1 MTKYNLLISIILL
14 ICTQTSMSQ
23 VKPWTVSPEDA
34 AKVNPVAIELKN
46 LGLGRNIFTRT
57 CVSCHG
63 AKADGKGLIQS
74 ANLIDPAFQKQSD
87 GAIFFKISTGRDKMP
102 PFNSMLKEDEIWSV
116 VNYLRV
122 LVNRSALPPA
132 KDVKLELSTGDEIK
146 SITAFVHGTDPANLP
161 FQEVDVS
168 FYIKR
173 EFGLMRIGES
183 SNLTG
188 ADGKVKVVFPEKII
202 GDGQG
207 NVTILARVENSFIY
221 NDAES
226 EIIRKWG
233 DPLVAED
240 EKFNQRALWGSRDK
254 SPVWLL
260 LVANGIIA
268 GIWGVILYVIYNL
281 FRIKKAG
288 KIFIK
293 D

>member
-1 MTKYNLLISIILL
+1 MTKYKLLISIGLL
-14 ICTQTSMSQ
+14 ACTQLAISQ
-23 VKPWTVSPEDA
+23 VKPWPVSPEDA

-46 LGLGRNIFTRT
+46 LGIGRNVFTRS
-57 CVSCHG
+57 CVACHG

-74 ANLIDPAFQKQSD
+74 ANLIDAAFQKQSD
-87 GAIFFKISTGRDKMP
+87 GVLFFKISTGRDKMP
-102 PFNSMLKEDEIWSV
+102 PFNSMLKEEEIWSV

-146 SITAFVHGTDPANLP
+146 SITAFVHGTDSANLT
-161 FQEVDVS
+161 FQEVEVS

-183 SNLTG
+183 YNLTG
-188 ADGKVKVVFPEKII
+188 ADGKVKMVFPEKII
-202 GDGQG
+202 GDAEG
-207 NVTILARVENSFIY
+207 NVILLARVENSFIY
-221 NDAES
+221 NDAET
-226 EIIRKWG
+226 EVVRKWG
-233 DPLVAED
+233 DPLVTED

-288 KIFIK
+288 RIFIE
-293 D
+293 